1 MFNCFIFYHFTFK
14 KKDDDIIGN
23 NDGYETASVV
33 MKSEDPEAGNGS
45 PGGPSVEES
54 GVPKRI
60 LKTANKCCSNN
71 LRFCNMAILLKGL
84 SLLGFH
90 FYLGYAVYYQF
101 YYNR

>member
-33 MKSEDPEAGNGS
+33 MKSEEPEAGN
-45 PGGPSVEES
+45 GGPSVEEL
-54 GVPKRI
+54 GVPKSI
-60 LKTANKCCSNN
+60 KNENKCCSNN
-71 LRFCNMAILLKGL
+71 LRFCKMATLLKGL
-84 SLLGFH
+84 SLFGFH

>member
-54 GVPKRI
+54 GVPKPIKSLRI
-60 LKTANKCCSNN
+60 CK
-71 LRFCNMAILLKGL
+71 MATLLKGL
-84 SLLGFH
+84 SLLGFN